1 MDSAATKPMNEF
13 KRISTGEAKTLIDSK
28 GANLVDIRDEQ
39 SFQQAHIHNA
49 VHLDN
54 TSLQVFIETADPDKP
69 LVVYCYHGNS
79 SQSAAQFL
87 YEKGFEDVYSM
98 DGGFEVWRQQFPIIS

>member
-1 MDSAATKPMNEF
+1 MSDF
-13 KRISTGEAKTLIDSK
+13 KRLSASEAKTLIDGE

-39 SFQQAHIHNA
+39 SFLQSHIENA

-54 TSLQVFIETADPDKP
+54 TSLQTFIETADPDKP

-79 SQSAAQFL
+79 SLSAAQFL

-98 DGGFEVWRQQFPIIS
+98 DGGFEVWRLQFSIVS

>member
-1 MDSAATKPMNEF
+1 MSDF
-13 KRISTGEAKTLIDSK
+13 KRLSASEAKTLIDDK

-39 SFQQAHIHNA
+39 SFQQSRIENA

-54 TSLQVFIETADPDKP
+54 TSLQAFIETADPDKP

-79 SQSAAQFL
+79 SLSAAQFL

-98 DGGFEVWRQQFPIIS
+98 DGGFEVWRLQFSIVS

>member
-1 MDSAATKPMNEF
+1 MSDF
-13 KRISTGEAKTLIDSK
+13 KRLSTSDAKTLIDSK
-28 GANLVDIRDEQ
+28 GAKLIDIRDEQ
-39 SFQQAHIHNA
+39 SYQQAHIHNA

-54 TSLQVFIETADPDKP
+54 TSLQAFIETADPDKP
-69 LVVYCYHGNS
+69 WVVYCYHGNS

-98 DGGFEVWRQQFPIIS
+98 NGGFEVWRQQFPIVS

>member
-1 MDSAATKPMNEF
+1 MSDF
-13 KRISTGEAKTLIDSK
+13 KRLSTSDAKTLIDDK

-39 SFQQAHIHNA
+39 SYQQAHILNA

-54 TSLQVFIETADPDKP
+54 TNLQAFIETADPDKP

-98 DGGFEVWRQQFPIIS
+98 DGGFEVWRQQHPIVS

>member
-1 MDSAATKPMNEF
+1 MSDF
-13 KRISTGEAKTLIDSK
+13 KRLTASEAKTLIDGE

-39 SFQQAHIHNA
+39 SFLQSHIENA

-54 TSLQVFIETADPDKP
+54 TSLQAFIETADPDKP

-79 SQSAAQFL
+79 SLSAAQFL

-98 DGGFEVWRQQFPIIS
+98 DGGFEVWRLQFSIVS

>member
-1 MDSAATKPMNEF
+1 MSDF
-13 KRISTGEAKTLIDSK
+13 KRLSASEAKTLIDGE

-39 SFQQAHIHNA
+39 SFLQSHIENA

-54 TSLQVFIETADPDKP
+54 TSLQTFIETADPDKA

-79 SQSAAQFL
+79 SLSAAQFL

-98 DGGFEVWRQQFPIIS
+98 DGGFEVWRLQFSIVS